1 MLAYGLQKASQSRR
15 GRHLSIAV
23 VLANFWD
30 IFDILK
36 PSSWFRE
43 VPEGM
48 EFLAVLLTI
57 LGSLTIMVF
66 LGKWWER

>member
-1 MLAYGLQKASQSRR
+1 MAF
-15 GRHLSIAV
+15 

-30 IFDILK
+30 MFNIFDPK
-36 PSSWFRE
+36 NWFRE

-48 EFLAVLLTI
+48 EFLGVLITI
-57 LGSLTIMVF
+57 LGSLSIMVL

>member
-1 MLAYGLQKASQSRR
+1 LGV
-15 GRHLSIAV
+15 IAV
-23 VLANFWD
+23 FLANFWD
-30 IFDILK
+30 MFDIFK
-36 PSSWFRE
+36 PDAWFRE

-57 LGSLTIMVF
+57 FGSLAIMVI

>member
-1 MLAYGLQKASQSRR
+1 MQLAGL
-15 GRHLSIAV
+15 L
-23 VLANFWD
+23 LNNFWD
-30 IFDILK
+30 IFSIFEPK
-36 PSSWFRE
+36 NWFRE

-57 LGSLTIMVF
+57 LGSLAIMVI

>member
-1 MLAYGLQKASQSRR
+1 M
-15 GRHLSIAV
+15 SIAV

-30 IFDILK
+30 IFTV
-36 PSSWFRE
+36 PANPENWFRE

-57 LGSLTIMVF
+57 FGSLAIMVMF
-66 LGKWWER
+66 GKWWER